1 MKSCRAKRA
10 HNFFSIVVSCSSYGK
25 DKKRDGKDGISTD
38 HWALSRLCSSWRAK
52 QTAFMSLFCS
62 DSLTPLVPKS
72 TTNIAFLAN
81 LQPSPFVHYISFD
94 LHPSH
99 LQRLQTPPDRDWPFL
114 GVVWYLAKVNSTSD
128 HPFQYTY
135 RHHAERPRPPKDGS
149 RLLVNRGKDKFSH
162 LQSESNLWEHSVSSS
177 LHQAVSSSSLPLAC
191 HNFQSFPVCKA
202 MNFAKAQTR
211 AVFNG
216 CDKTVITVEYFLS
229 LLLWEDKFLT
239 SVWNSGALLMCVVAE
254 WIVAQEVVL
263 SSQRQHQAYCLKTLV
278 FLLQHFQ
285 QTRLLCLLLW
295 VNQ

>member
-1 MKSCRAKRA
+1 
-10 HNFFSIVVSCSSYGK
+10 
-25 DKKRDGKDGISTD
+25 
-38 HWALSRLCSSWRAK
+38 
-52 QTAFMSLFCS
+52 MSLFCS

-149 RLLVNRGKDKFSH
+149 RLLVNRGKKFSH
-162 LQSESNLWEHSVSSS
+162 LQSESNLWEHSVSSN

-211 AVFNG
+211 AVSNG

-229 LLLWEDKFLT
+229 LLLWEDKVLT
-239 SVWNSGALLMCVVAE
+239 SVWNSGALLMLCGSWMNCCSGGSLVKSETAPSLLPKNTGFPTPAFPTNKTALPF
-254 WIVAQEVVL
+254 IM
-263 SSQRQHQAYCLKTLV
+263 SKSIKYQRCTI
-278 FLLQHFQ
+278 
-285 QTRLLCLLLW
+285 
-295 VNQ
+295 